1 MMKYRMLLGGFGGQG
16 VQTLGN
22 LLSFAGSLSG
32 KSVTFVSDY
41 GGLMRGGVS
50 GWWVL
55 FGDEVN
61 PAPNMETA
69 DCTQK
74 QEVVIRIETPPIG
87 FSE

>member
-41 GGLMRGGVS
+41 GGLMR
-50 GWWVL
+50 
-55 FGDEVN
+55 
-61 PAPNMETA
+61 
-69 DCTQK
+69 
-74 QEVVIRIETPPIG
+74 
-87 FSE
+87 